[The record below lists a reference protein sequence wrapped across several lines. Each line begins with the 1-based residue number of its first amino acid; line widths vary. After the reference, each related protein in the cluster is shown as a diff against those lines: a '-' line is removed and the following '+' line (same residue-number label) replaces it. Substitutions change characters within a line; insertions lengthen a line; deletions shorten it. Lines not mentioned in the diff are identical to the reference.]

1 MYNHWRDSV
10 CYKYVNRIVFVIKG
24 EIDMN
29 TVAGMGG
36 FVSFAQ
42 FIGIIM
48 IVIGVAL
55 IFLYIKWKRTI
66 FKIDYAGGNI
76 GFDLRFIT
84 EEESHE
90 FQRVLR
96 IYKDLD
102 ESNNQAVETIAQNV
116 TTLNKA
122 SSVPEKIKEYNEL
135 YQQGIL
141 TKEEFETQKKRLLNS
156 DSI

>member
-1 MYNHWRDSV
+1 
-10 CYKYVNRIVFVIKG
+10 
-24 EIDMN
+24 MN

-36 FVSFAQ
+36 FVNFAQ

-102 ESNNQAVETIAQNV
+102 ESNNQTVETIAQNV

>member
-1 MYNHWRDSV
+1 
-10 CYKYVNRIVFVIKG
+10 
-24 EIDMN
+24 MN
-29 TVAGMGG
+29 AVAGMGG

>member
-1 MYNHWRDSV
+1 
-10 CYKYVNRIVFVIKG
+10 
-24 EIDMN
+24 MN
-29 TVAGMGG
+29 TVADMGG

-102 ESNNQAVETIAQNV
+102 ESNNQAAETIAQNV

>member
-1 MYNHWRDSV
+1 
-10 CYKYVNRIVFVIKG
+10 
-24 EIDMN
+24 MN
-29 TVAGMGG
+29 KVAGMGG
-36 FVSFAQ
+36 FVCFAQ
-42 FIGIIM
+42 FIGIVM

-102 ESNNQAVETIAQNV
+102 ESNNKAVETIAQNV